1 LAKSTT
7 MTSTSDPSA
16 SPPNAGAEPDFEA
29 PWDTEDAEEDG
40 PFVTYPEAPES
51 LIETW
56 NSRRRRMSFAEGE
69 GLPPSDMALGP
80 LLAARIPAGEPE
92 PVGPVSLHGQKLH
105 SIRKELAGKPEL
117 AALNAILIAHLR
129 KQGYPKTAPI
139 LFRRIWAEAGTELAP
154 VLPGRWLISSIITF
168 GDHGET
174 EAQRRIGLG
183 MNVLFS
189 VMKLYEFER
198 LFSGS
203 LPTEAFPIRSVG
215 GKRLPLDMP
224 KFSLM
229 DGGLDINLLAQLWQE
244 AEAEP
249 VAGRLACHLLQRL
262 NADDGNIFRRIALMR
277 ATKQVG
283 KLGKGL

>member
-1 LAKSTT
+1 
-7 MTSTSDPSA
+7 MTSTGDPS
-16 SPPNAGAEPDFEA
+16 PPRPDDDDPAEDADAAGFD
-29 PWDTEDAEEDG
+29 PWSDEGTEDDG

-51 LIETW
+51 LIDSW
-56 NSRRRRMSFAEGE
+56 NSRRRRMALADGE
-69 GLPPSDMALGP
+69 SLPPTDVPLGP
-80 LLAARIPAGEPE
+80 LLATRIPADEPD

-105 SIRKELAGKPEL
+105 SIRKELTGKPEL

-129 KQGYPKTAPI
+129 KQGYPKSAPI
-139 LFRRIWAEAGTELAP
+139 LFRRIWTEFGAELAP
-154 VLPGRWLISSIITF
+154 ELPGRWLISSVITF
-168 GDHGET
+168 GDHGEN

-198 LFSGS
+198 LFSGA

-244 AEAEP
+244 AEGEP
-249 VAGRLACHLLQRL
+249 VAGRLACYLLQRL

-277 ATKQVG
+277 ATKQVD
-283 KLGKGL
+283 KLGKGF